1 MKYPKRIKRRRLHK
15 ERRAFAAFLAPSF
28 IGVMIFVLL
37 PFADVIQRSFMTV
50 MSGKFVGLDNYKKV
64 FTNQAFILAVKNTL
78 HFIGTAIPLLVLLGL
93 AAALVLSKIK
103 EISIIKSLYLFPM
116 AMPTATIVIVWRMF
130 FFKQDFN
137 SLVISYLWKNTGYTI
152 VLWLAGIAA
161 IPNELIEAA
170 RVDGANRW
178 KCFIFVKLPCLKG
191 SVYTIVV
198 LSFLNSVKIYREAYL
213 VAGSYPGQDI
223 YLIQHTFNNWYVNL
237 DFDKLAAATVVVGS
251 VLFVVIILLN
261 FLWNR
266 EL

>member
-178 KCFIFVKLPCLKG
+178 
-191 SVYTIVV
+191 
-198 LSFLNSVKIYREAYL
+198 
-213 VAGSYPGQDI
+213 
-223 YLIQHTFNNWYVNL
+223 
-237 DFDKLAAATVVVGS
+237 
-251 VLFVVIILLN
+251 
-261 FLWNR
+261 
-266 EL
+266 

>member
-116 AMPTATIVIVWRMF
+116 AMPTATVVIVWRMF

>member
-37 PFADVIQRSFMTV
+37 PFVDVIQRSFMTV
-50 MSGKFVGLDNYKKV
+50 MSGKFVGLDNYEKV

-116 AMPTATIVIVWRMF
+116 AMPTATVVIVWRMF

>member
-37 PFADVIQRSFMTV
+37 PFVDVRQRSFMTV

-116 AMPTATIVIVWRMF
+116 AMPTATVVIVWRMF

>member
-50 MSGKFVGLDNYKKV
+50 MSGKFVELDNYKKV

-103 EISIIKSLYLFPM
+103 EISIIKSLDLFPM

>member
-1 MKYPKRIKRRRLHK
+1 
-15 ERRAFAAFLAPSF
+15 
-28 IGVMIFVLL
+28 
-37 PFADVIQRSFMTV
+37 
-50 MSGKFVGLDNYKKV
+50 
-64 FTNQAFILAVKNTL
+64 
-78 HFIGTAIPLLVLLGL
+78 
-93 AAALVLSKIK
+93 
-103 EISIIKSLYLFPM
+103 
-116 AMPTATIVIVWRMF
+116 MF
-130 FFKQDFN
+130 
-137 SLVISYLWKNTGYTI
+137 Y
-152 VLWLAGIAA
+152 
-161 IPNELIEAA
+161 
-170 RVDGANRW
+170 
-178 KCFIFVKLPCLKG
+178 FVKLPCLKG

>member
-1 MKYPKRIKRRRLHK
+1 MHK